1 MASIIKVDTIQ
12 DATGAFEHARLVQVV
27 TQTYSTQT
35 TTTDTTIPMDTS
47 IPQKT
52 EGVALTSL
60 AITPT
65 NTNNTLIIDWVAPVT
80 TNTSSGRDT
89 YLLFKDDDAGAIQA
103 CFGESSSASYCYYEG
118 MRHIVTGSLGTSEI
132 TWKIRI
138 GTSAGTMEMNRVS
151 SGLTFGGIIH
161 CTFTI
166 AEIRA

>member
-1 MASIIKVDTIQ
+1 MSTLKVTTIQ
-12 DATGAFEHARLVQVV
+12 DSAGAFEHARLVQVV
-27 TQTYSTQT
+27 TQTYSTVT

-65 NTNNTLIIDWVAPVT
+65 NTNNTLIIDWIAPVT

-89 YLLFKDDDAGAIQA
+89 YVLFDNSNTAVQA
-103 CFGESSSASYCYYEG
+103 CFEEDSASGYTNYSG

-151 SGLTFGGIIH
+151 SGLTFGGIH
-161 CTFTI
+161 KCHFTI
-166 AEIRA
+166 MEIRA